1 MGRDVLQKEFFLF
14 RYREWGYWLPYTLN
28 LVIIGKYSV
37 TRKLIGMRK
46 DLQHAGAN
54 PVQGNGASGVG

>member
-1 MGRDVLQKEFFLF
+1 MGWDVLKKEFFLF

-28 LVIIGKYSV
+28 LVIIGKCSV
-37 TRKLIGMRK
+37 ARKLIGTGK
-46 DLQHAGAN
+46 DLQHAGAK